1 MFSSSG
7 IRMGKVTWTHLR
19 LEALPEQV
27 TQKNNRISIW
37 KYLLEY
43 NWSVEQWHISW
54 VGKEMRTGKRL
65 IDWSVMQTVMSHP
78 DHLSMKELLSQ
89 LLGMPQPC
97 CQRLQGLLHS
107 HRERASLHKEV
118 TPLPQWPT
126 FDDWLRQEHKGL
138 AILAELRTT
147 LKDYYSFRTP
157 LWDWPRLSLGLSLL
171 LSLPLYKY

>member
-7 IRMGKVTWTHLR
+7 IRMGKVIWIHLR

-27 TQKNNRISIW
+27 TQKDNRISIW

-43 NWSVEQWHISW
+43 RVLNSWHVSW

-65 IDWSVMQTVMSHP
+65 IGWSVLQTVISHP
-78 DHLSMKELLSQ
+78 DHLSVKDCCLSCWECLQ
-89 LLGMPQPC
+89 LR

-107 HRERASLHKEV
+107 HRDRASLHKEV
-118 TPLPQWPT
+118 TPFPQWPT
-126 FDDWLRQEHKGL
+126 FDDWLRHEHKGL

-147 LKDYYSFRTP
+147 LKDYYNFRTP
-157 LWDWPRLSLGLSLL
+157 LRDWPSPSLGLSLL
-171 LSLPLYKY
+171 LSLPLYRY